1 MCGKHDMPQ
10 NVRETELKGYEQY
23 RFVCAVF
30 LTNMSLLLRM
40 EPIIQHEKEED
51 AKDAST

>member
-1 MCGKHDMPQ
+1 MPQ
-10 NVRETELKGYEQY
+10 NIREVELKGYEQY

-40 EPIIQHEKEED
+40 DPIIQYEKEED
-51 AKDAST
+51 AKDTST